1 MTTFSADRRLRNL
14 DNRLLVSA
22 VFVAAMALYL
32 FGALQS
38 EYAYG
43 DTRFAIGY
51 FTTELQVAAF
61 LLVVTIVFLP
71 ARRIGFRRPQ
81 RGSARGLWPFT
92 VFMLIAMGA
101 WIAARLSVPSNVAVD
116 NETSLL
122 ILRTTLLVG
131 LTEEWIF
138 RGLLLAALSRWLG
151 LRRGAAVA
159 VAMFGLFHLL
169 NIVAGVPPL
178 MGALQAGLTM
188 LMGSTFLLAAVE
200 TRSLMVPILAH
211 AFYDF
216 VVIDMT
222 NLMQAGASGVP
233 ILVVSAIGVL
243 AGIASLIRIARLQAR
258 EPYGA

>member
-1 MTTFSADRRLRNL
+1 MTAFSVDRRLRNL
-14 DNRLLVSA
+14 DNRMLVTA
-22 VFVAAMALYL
+22 VFVGAMALYL
-32 FGALQS
+32 YGTLQS
-38 EYAYG
+38 EHPYG
-43 DTRFAIGY
+43 DTRFVISYVA
-51 FTTELQVAAF
+51 TELQVAAF
-61 LLVVTIVFLP
+61 MLVVTGVFLP

-81 RGSARGLWPFT
+81 RGSARGLWPFA

-101 WIAARLSVPSNVAVD
+101 WIATRLSVPPDAAID
-116 NETSLL
+116 NEASLL

-178 MGALQAGLTM
+178 MGALQAVLTM

-200 TRSLMVPILAH
+200 TRSLLVPILAH
-211 AFYDF
+211 ALYDF

-222 NLMQAGASGVP
+222 SLMQVGASGVP
-233 ILVVSAIGVL
+233 ILVVSIVGVL
-243 AGIASLIRIARLQAR
+243 AGIVSLIRIGRLQAR

>member
-1 MTTFSADRRLRNL
+1 MTAFSADRRLRNL
-14 DNRLLVSA
+14 DNRLLVTA

-51 FTTELQVAAF
+51 FATELQVAAF
-61 LLVVTIVFLP
+61 LLVVTVVFLP
-71 ARRIGFRRPQ
+71 ARRIGFRRPE
-81 RGSARGLWPFT
+81 RGSARGLWPFA

-101 WIAARLSVPSNVAVD
+101 WIAARLSVPSDAAVD
-116 NETSLL
+116 NETSVL

-151 LRRGAAVA
+151 LRRGAAAALVL
-159 VAMFGLFHLL
+159 FGLFHLL
-169 NIVAGVPPL
+169 NIAAGVPPAI
-178 MGALQAGLTM
+178 GAVQAMSTM
-188 LMGSTFLLAAVE
+188 LIGSTFLLAAVE
-200 TRSLMVPILAH
+200 TRSLAVPILAH

-216 VVIDMT
+216 AVIDMT
-222 NLMQAGASGVP
+222 SLMQAGASGVP
-233 ILVVSAIGVL
+233 ILVVSIVGVL
-243 AGIASLIRIARLQAR
+243 AGIVSLIRIARLQAR